1 MNDLLKKRM
10 AATQQASEL
19 QVGNEAYETLF
30 QVSPPISQPVI
41 RDLPLDKLHPFD
53 TADIGFKPYSS
64 AKLQV
69 FSEQLAAEGLFERII
84 VRKIPNGEDFEI
96 IAGHNRTAAA
106 RLLGWPT
113 ISAEI
118 VDADDERATS
128 IAVATNLL
136 RRQDL
141 TIIERGKAYK
151 ALLES
156 KNKNGQRNAFLEQS
170 TSGDNRQKSDV
181 QNESPTFGDNR
192 QRYNARTLVAKFFGV
207 TEYEIRKAIK
217 LTQLIPKFQDIVENH
232 PKQLNLACADL
243 IADYEAS
250 SQDAFWEMCTIE
262 GYFLKKATVQYIV
275 KKCPPPAAD
284 RQQLFA
290 AWREA
295 RAEAEQRRLAPPK
308 KITFDR
314 KQFAPYLDKLGSE
327 QKLEELFLE
336 FLRERVQ

>member
-1 MNDLLKKRM
+1 
-10 AATQQASEL
+10 
-19 QVGNEAYETLF
+19 
-30 QVSPPISQPVI
+30 
-41 RDLPLDKLHPFD
+41 
-53 TADIGFKPYSS
+53 
-64 AKLQV
+64 
-69 FSEQLAAEGLFERII
+69 
-84 VRKIPNGEDFEI
+84 
-96 IAGHNRTAAA
+96 
-106 RLLGWPT
+106 
-113 ISAEI
+113 
-118 VDADDERATS
+118 
-128 IAVATNLL
+128 
-136 RRQDL
+136 
-141 TIIERGKAYK
+141 
-151 ALLES
+151 
-156 KNKNGQRNAFLEQS
+156 
-170 TSGDNRQKSDV
+170 
-181 QNESPTFGDNR
+181 
-192 QRYNARTLVAKFFGV
+192 
-207 TEYEIRKAIK
+207 
-217 LTQLIPKFQDIVENH
+217 
-232 PKQLNLACADL
+232 LNLACADL